1 MGWRYFTINEAFIK
15 IYKEHGEVG
24 YILEVDVKY
33 LEKLYKLHEDVPF
46 LPDRKKKLKS
56 RKPCN

>member
-15 IYKEHGEVG
+15 IHNEHSEVG

-33 LEKLYKLHEDVPF
+33 LEKLYELHGDVPF
-46 LPDRKKKLKS
+46 LPDRKKI
-56 RKPCN
+56 

>member
-15 IYKEHGEVG
+15 IYKEQGEVG

-33 LEKLYKLHEDVPF
+33 LEKLYELHGDVPF
-46 LPDRKKKLKS
+46 LPDRKKI
-56 RKPCN
+56 